1 MTLQVDDILIDGQ
14 SGGLKTKFL
23 ALSFSIGG
31 ILGHSSD
38 SYNYVVSQLIIP
50 QLASLDTGFTKIEVK
65 YLINYSTK
73 GTATIDVQLYDY
85 TDSVAVAGTEKNFPN
100 GSCIFGESNWL
111 DITSLGGKALRVGTK
126 RNGGGGSNKVY
137 LEGVT
142 LLLKFS

>member
-1 MTLQVDDILIDGQ
+1 MTLQVENILIDGQ
-14 SGGLKTKFL
+14 SDGLKTKFL

-31 ILGHSSD
+31 IVGHTSA
-38 SYNYVVSQLIIP
+38 SYNYVVSQVIIP

-65 YLINYSTK
+65 YLISYLTE

-85 TDSVAVAGTEKNFPN
+85 ANSVAVAGTEKNFPN
-100 GSCIFGESNWL
+100 GSWIFGESNWI
-111 DITSLGGKALRVGTK
+111 DITSVGGKALRVGTK
-126 RNGGGGSNKVY
+126 RNGGVGSNNVY